1 MTTNRFS
8 ASDEGKLFYIIGDF
22 PVAMFE
28 FDGMASADILSYR
41 GLVNINSSETA
52 LLYIGSR
59 VPQPINGRVATFY
72 VFLYDEKV
80 VGLPTH
86 LYDESSNPIIFVE
99 LGKDPVRSNAR
110 YGDNLPL
117 APIAITV
124 AKSALLKLAQVDKDS
139 EAQEEKSGFVKTLRE
154 MFLDFFRA

>member
-28 FDGMASADILSYR
+28 FDGMASTDIPSYR
-41 GLVNINSSETA
+41 GLVNINSNETA

-110 YGDNLPL
+110 YGDNLPI
-117 APIAITV
+117 APIAVTD
-124 AKSALLKLAQVDKDS
+124 SALLKLAQVHKDS
-139 EAQEEKSGFVKTLRE
+139 EAQEEKTGLVKKIRE
-154 MFLDFFRA
+154 MFLDFFRT

>member
-28 FDGMASADILSYR
+28 FDGMASDILSYR
-41 GLVNINSSETA
+41 GLVNIISGETA

-59 VPQPINGRVATFY
+59 VPQPINGRVTTFY
-72 VFLYDEKV
+72 IFLYDEKV

-110 YGDNLPL
+110 YGDNLPI
-117 APIAITV
+117 APIAVTD
-124 AKSALLKLAQVDKDS
+124 SALLKLAQVDKDS
-139 EAQEEKSGFVKTLRE
+139 EAQEEKSSFVKKLRG

>member
-28 FDGMASADILSYR
+28 FDGLASDTLSYR
-41 GLVNINSSETA
+41 GLVNISDTA

-72 VFLYDEKV
+72 IFLYDEKV

-110 YGDNLPL
+110 YGDNLPI
-117 APIAITV
+117 APIAVTD
-124 AKSALLKLAQVDKDS
+124 SALLKLAQVDKDS
-139 EAQEEKSGFVKTLRE
+139 EAQEEKSSFVKKLRG

>member
-1 MTTNRFS
+1 MTTTNRFS

-28 FDGMASADILSYR
+28 FDGMASTVLSYR

-110 YGDNLPL
+110 YGDNLPI
-117 APIAITV
+117 APIAVTD
-124 AKSALLKLAQVDKDS
+124 SALLKLAQVHKDS
-139 EAQEEKSGFVKTLRE
+139 EAQEEKTGLAKKIRG

>member
-28 FDGMASADILSYR
+28 FDGMASTDILSYR

-110 YGDNLPL
+110 YGDNLPI
-117 APIAITV
+117 APIAVTD
-124 AKSALLKLAQVDKDS
+124 SALLKLAQVHKDS
-139 EAQEEKSGFVKTLRE
+139 EAQEEKTGLVKKIRE
-154 MFLDFFRA
+154 MFLDFFRT